1 VSAYHLEIAPAAER
15 DIQEAFLWYADRNQ
29 LIADAF
35 RTEALETID
44 RVGTSPLGKASDELG
59 NRHRVLHRFP
69 YSIVYEVTDST
80 VTILAVTHH
89 RRLPDYW
96 RSRAH

>member
-1 VSAYHLEIAPAAER
+1 VSAYHLEIAPDAER
-15 DIQEAFLWYADRNQ
+15 DIRESFHWYFDRNQ

-35 RTEALETID
+35 RTEVFDVID
-44 RVGTSPLGKASDELG
+44 RVALGPLGRAADALG

-69 YSIVYEVTDST
+69 YSVVYEVAENT
-80 VTILAVTHH
+80 VTILAVAHH

-96 RSRAH
+96 RSKAH